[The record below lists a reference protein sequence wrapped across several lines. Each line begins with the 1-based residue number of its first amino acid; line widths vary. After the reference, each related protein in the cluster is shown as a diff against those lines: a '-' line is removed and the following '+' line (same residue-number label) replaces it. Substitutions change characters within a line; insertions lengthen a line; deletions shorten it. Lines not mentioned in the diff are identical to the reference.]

1 MRELSSIPH
10 LFPAREEH
18 HAFRF
23 RFMYEAVAWRG
34 NHRLQRKLDMLG
46 EVPFLL
52 LEGEYLQ
59 CKRRCS
65 SFIRALPVTEV

>member
-23 RFMYEAVAWRG
+23 RFMYVRHFRYRFFRFLL
-34 NHRLQRKLDMLG
+34 NLIVKNVRKLQEMVYQGQLKK
-46 EVPFLL
+46 
-52 LEGEYLQ
+52 YQ
-59 CKRRCS
+59 ITK
-65 SFIRALPVTEV
+65 TELCPNKT